1 MNTSICY
8 TAVVKRQPQ
17 FYFEISICIYVMM
30 FLHTDNKVSLYQL
43 SDEVLIARVAQGD
56 KTALE
61 MLYDRHAATVLGMC
75 LKILGNHTTAE
86 KVLQE
91 TFWQVWQSAVSYPS
105 QHRSFI
111 GWLFKIAR
119 ERTKEIVT
127 KIE

>member
-1 MNTSICY
+1 MS
-8 TAVVKRQPQ
+8 P
-17 FYFEISICIYVMM
+17 
-30 FLHTDNKVSLYQL
+30 YQL

-91 TFWQVWQSAVSYPS
+91 TFWQVWQSADSYQAQRGP
-105 QHRSFI
+105 FT
-111 GWLFKIAR
+111 GWLFRIAR
-119 ERTKEIVT
+119 ELAKESSR
-127 KIE
+127 KLNRK